1 MATRQTYEQTDE
13 QAVMSDELARR
24 LARPASRAYVVKP
37 GRLPVSEFALDRP
50 AASSPFGDDLH
61 FPLPLERL
69 TYVHPTPDASPAA
82 H

>member
-1 MATRQTYEQTDE
+1 MATRESYEQTVISGE
-13 QAVMSDELARR
+13 VAER
-24 LARPASRAYVVKP
+24 LSPQPSRAYVVKP

-50 AASSPFGDDLH
+50 GASSPFGDDLH

-69 TYVHPTPDASPAA
+69 TYVHPTDDASPLA

>member
-1 MATRQTYEQTDE
+1 MATRQSYEQTVISGE
-13 QAVMSDELARR
+13 VAER
-24 LARPASRAYVVKP
+24 LARPSRAAVVKP

-69 TYVHPTPDASPAA
+69 TYVHPTDDASPVS

>member
-1 MATRQTYEQTDE
+1 MASRQSYE
-13 QAVMSDELARR
+13 QAVISDEVAQR
-24 LARPASRAYVVKP
+24 LGRQPSRAYVVKP

-69 TYVHPTPDASPAA
+69 TYVHPTDDAAPVA